1 MKLTD
6 AKVKNTKPGD
16 RPQRFSDGGGM
27 FLEVTPKGAKYW
39 RLAYRFH
46 GKQKLLV
53 TCRDSSDHRSLEND
67 LGFRGSAA

>member
-6 AKVKNTKPGD
+6 AKVKNAKPGD

-46 GKQKLLV
+46 GKQKLRSGPRRPTGNSPVL
-53 TCRDSSDHRSLEND
+53 CR
-67 LGFRGSAA
+67 GC